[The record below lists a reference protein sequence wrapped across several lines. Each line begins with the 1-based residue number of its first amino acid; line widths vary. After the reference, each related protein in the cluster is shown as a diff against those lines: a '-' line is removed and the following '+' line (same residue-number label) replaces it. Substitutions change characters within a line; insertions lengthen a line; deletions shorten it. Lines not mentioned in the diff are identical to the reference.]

1 MLKTIFIV
9 FMGIS
14 YIDVIEGKSTADPHV
29 DESTTTVLQD
39 GNGKFLNRFLID
51 MKTFE

>member
-14 YIDVIEGKSTADPHV
+14 YIEGKSTTDPHV
-29 DESTTTVLQD
+29 DESTTTVLQY
-39 GNGKFLNRFLID
+39 GNGKILKHFLME
-51 MKTFE
+51 MKTFEQK